1 MDPLTHTAT
10 GLLLSRAG
18 LNRLTPHATPIL
30 LLAANVPDIDI
41 VTAVGGPLNYLHFHR
56 HLTHSLI
63 AMPVLSVAV
72 ILLVR
77 LAARTPVRWAGALWV
92 AMAGVASHLLLD
104 FTNAYGIR
112 LFLPFS
118 ASWLRLDLTPVVDV
132 WIWSALVIALTGPLL
147 ARLVVSEITSG
158 KPGPRRHGRGFA
170 WAALLFLLLYNGGR
184 AALHARA
191 VAVLDTRIYSGLAP
205 VRVAAM
211 PSQNPL
217 VWHGLVETAE
227 SDMVEAVD
235 LTSPFDP
242 SRGQIFYKPV
252 LNDSTPER
260 VLDTARHTKAFETF
274 LEFSQFPLWR
284 IIASNDPENSKRVEV
299 FDMRFGS
306 PSEPGI
312 HVMALVSAQGKIIET
327 DFQFGPRRRGGDR
340 RRYKTG
346 LFRF

>member
-10 GLLLSRAG
+10 GLLLARAG
-18 LNRLTPHATPIL
+18 LNRLPRATPIL
-30 LLAANVPDIDI
+30 LLAANAPDID
-41 VTAVGGPLNYLHFHR
+41 VVSAVRGPLNYLHFHR

-63 AMPVLSVAV
+63 AMPVLSAAV

-77 LAARTPVRWAGALWV
+77 LAGRRPLRWGGAFWV

-118 ASWLRLDLTPVVDV
+118 ESWLRLDLTPVVDV
-132 WIWSALVIALTGPLL
+132 WIWTALLVALTGPLL

-158 KPGPRRHGRGFA
+158 KPDPRRHGRGLA
-170 WAALLFLLLYNGGR
+170 WTALLFLLFYNGGR

-191 VAVLDTRIYSGLAP
+191 VAVLDSRLYNGAAP
-205 VRVAAM
+205 ARVAAM

-217 VWHGLVETAE
+217 VWRGLVETGEFDA
-227 SDMVEAVD
+227 VEAVD
-235 LTSPFDP
+235 LNGPFDP
-242 SRGQIFYKPV
+242 SRGQIFYRP
-252 LNDSTPER
+252 LPDS
-260 VLDTARHTKAFETF
+260 VLDAARHTRAFETF

-284 IIASNDPENSKRVEV
+284 ITAADDPDNSKRVEV

-306 PSEPGI
+306 PSEPGLR
-312 HVMALVSAQGKIIET
+312 VTALVNAQGRVIRT
-327 DFQFGPRRRGGDR
+327 DFELGPPRPR
-340 RRYKTG
+340 
-346 LFRF
+346 